1 MAVKVLRGTL
11 FVVRLSTVA
20 FLLSACGGAD
30 TPQQHGLLDI
40 VTSAVGLNEAAPKP
54 AEVLHVVV
62 DASEGSPGSIAT
74 VETTVDR
81 ALAYAAERPGSEVR
95 VWALGLE
102 LSDTRLLASV
112 RSAAPKRR
120 GERARK
126 AEAKRFMDASKPLL
140 LQAVRPIFDHPAKKQ
155 SPIAGGLSRVAYS
168 RIAGIHRTIIVI
180 TDAREVSGDP
190 LRVDFECDKKL
201 PDAKTFVATLQTN
214 ALLAPHT
221 LDNTDVYFA
230 FVALEA
236 IPKRGCPV
244 TLARAQQIE
253 LIWRAACVAAGATT
267 VSFTTDGPQ
276 FDATAAEPRG
286 AS

>member
-1 MAVKVLRGTL
+1 VAVKVLRRTF
-11 FVVRLSTVA
+11 FVVRLSAVA

-30 TPQQHGLLDI
+30 TPQQHGLLGI
-40 VTSAVGLNEAAPKP
+40 VTSAIGLNEAARKP
-54 AEVLHVVV
+54 AEVLDVVV

-126 AEAKRFMDASKPLL
+126 AEAQRFMDASKPLL

-155 SPIAGGLSRVAYS
+155 SPIAEGISRVVYS
-168 RIAGIHRTIIVI
+168 RTAMHRLIIVI
-180 TDAREVSGDP
+180 TDGREVSGGP

-201 PDAKTFVATLQTN
+201 PDAKTFVATLQKN
-214 ALLAPHT
+214 ALLVAHT

-236 IPKRGCPV
+236 VPKRGCPV
-244 TLARAQQIE
+244 TLARARQIE
-253 LIWRAACVAAGATT
+253 LIWRAACGAAGATN
-267 VSFTTDGPQ
+267 VFFTTDGPQ
-276 FDATAAEPRG
+276 LDAMHVQPG
-286 AS
+286 GGS

>member
-1 MAVKVLRGTL
+1 MALKVLRRTF

-30 TPQQHGLLDI
+30 TPQQHGLFGI

-54 AEVLHVVV
+54 AEVLDVVV

-74 VETTVDR
+74 VEITVDR

-126 AEAKRFMDASKPLL
+126 AEAQRFMDASKPLL

-155 SPIAGGLSRVAYS
+155 SPIAEGISRVAYS
-168 RIAGIHRTIIVI
+168 RTAGVHRLVIVI
-180 TDAREVSGDP
+180 TDGREVGGP
-190 LRVDFECDKKL
+190 LRVDFECKKL
-201 PDAKTFVATLQTN
+201 PDAKTFVATLQKN
-214 ALLAPHT
+214 ALLTAHT

-236 IPKRGCPV
+236 VPKRGCPV

-253 LIWRAACVAAGATT
+253 LIWRAACGAAGATN
-267 VSFTTDGPQ
+267 VFFTTDGPQ
-276 FDATAAEPRG
+276 LDATHVQPG
-286 AS
+286 GGS

>member
-1 MAVKVLRGTL
+1 MTSNRAFSVLILILASLALAGCARE
-11 FVVRLSTVA
+11 
-20 FLLSACGGAD
+20 GGAGANLLGVVSGAVGLSEP
-30 TPQQHGLLDI
+30 TPRSAEVLDI
-40 VTSAVGLNEAAPKP
+40 VI
-54 AEVLHVVV
+54 

-126 AEAKRFMDASKPLL
+126 AEAQRFMDASKPLL

-155 SPIAGGLSRVAYS
+155 SPIAEGISRVAYS
-168 RIAGIHRTIIVI
+168 RTAGMHRLVIVI
-180 TDAREVSGDP
+180 TDGREVGGP

-201 PDAKTFVATLQTN
+201 PDAKTFVATLQKN
-214 ALLAPHT
+214 ALLTAHT

-236 IPKRGCPV
+236 VPKRGCPV

-253 LIWRAACVAAGATT
+253 LIWRAACGAAGATN
-267 VSFTTDGPQ
+267 VFFTTDGPQ
-276 FDATAAEPRG
+276 LDVTHVRPG
-286 AS
+286 GGS